1 MKNNRSLAIS
11 TKVNQLK
18 MSDYLGVLEKCFPYS
33 SIEHK
38 ELELRKNQTKQSRK
52 RVFTNM
58 STLLTMVMISFQEDK
73 SLQNSVDIFYTL
85 HQRQKEQKLSELKSL
100 YELEKE
106 KEKSEQRK
114 RGRPRHYSLKL
125 PLSLEKDISLNTAAY
140 SKARGRVPQ
149 ELIETLFE
157 ESKISQ
163 VKNSY
168 SHWRGY
174 RVMIADGTF
183 LQMQDTP
190 EIRKEYEVKY
200 NGVGS
205 DGYPQGLLE
214 TITERGAGQ
223 IYSYKLSDRHVS
235 ELELI
240 YSMIDDLPEESLLL
254 ADDLYNCYEIIAKCQ
269 RKKIKFIMPQKRL
282 RNCEIVQNISPGD
295 DIIKIKT
302 PKNRSKWLKVNE
314 KPGSIL
320 LRKIECY
327 SPDGNIYEIVTNL
340 LDTDIPKEELQQ
352 QYLTRYDIELSIREI
367 KTIMD
372 VNILRSKT
380 PQMALKEL
388 AVSLATYNLVRKLIY
403 ASIKDLPFS
412 PKGNFISEHYSS
424 FKNILVDKKGRV
436 YSKWSPG
443 RGGSKASDT

>member
-11 TKVNQLK
+11 TRVNQLK
-18 MSDYLGVLEKCFPYS
+18 MSDFLGVLEQNFPHTS
-33 SIEHK
+33 LENM
-38 ELELRKNQTKQSRK
+38 EFELRKKHLKQSRK

-58 STLLTMVMISFQEDK
+58 DTLLTMVMISFQEDK

-85 HQRQKEQKLSELKSL
+85 HQRQKEQKLSQLKSF
-100 YELEKE
+100 YESEKK
-106 KEKSEQRK
+106 KENSEQRK
-114 RGRPRHYSLKL
+114 RGRPRNYSLKL

-140 SKARGRVPQ
+140 SKARGRVPI
-149 ELIETLFE
+149 ELIETLFA
-157 ESKISQ
+157 ESRINQ
-163 VKNSY
+163 AENSY
-168 SHWRGY
+168 SHWRDY
-174 RVMIADGTF
+174 RVMIADGTY

-190 EIRKEYEVKY
+190 EIRKEYEVRH
-200 NGVGS
+200 NGAGTN
-205 DGYPQGLLE
+205 GYPQGLLE
-214 TITERGAGQ
+214 TITDRGTGQ
-223 IYSYKLSDRHVS
+223 IFSYKLSDRHVS
-235 ELELI
+235 ELELF
-240 YSMIDDLPEESLLL
+240 YHMIDELPEQTLLL

-269 RKKIKFIMPQKRL
+269 RKNIKFIMPQKRL
-282 RNCEIVQNISPGD
+282 RNCEIVQNICPGD

-302 PKNRSKWLKVNE
+302 PKSRSKWLEKNE

-320 LRKIECY
+320 LRRIECY
-327 SPDGNIYEIVTNL
+327 SPDGNIYEIVTNV
-340 LDTDIPKEELQQ
+340 LDVIIPKEELQQ

-412 PKGNFISEHYSS
+412 PESNFISEHYSS

-443 RGGSKASDT
+443 RGGSKASDN